1 MVSQRTRRPSA
12 LNQPRRWFS
21 PPSRQ
26 AHIEGHRHASDHR
39 HLGPR
44 HSPIG
49 TLNAVMTFQD
59 EQGVLSGFAASRT
72 EDVPLR
78 DLRVATDAQEDHVM
92 WTQTI
97 TTPMRLELAFDVTI
111 DGDRMTGDSRAGRLP
126 RSTVTGVRRVP

>member
-1 MVSQRTRRPSA
+1 MHRIIGTWDLAIRT
-12 LNQPRRWFS
+12 
-21 PPSRQ
+21 
-26 AHIEGHRHASDHR
+26 
-39 HLGPR
+39 
-44 HSPIG
+44 PIG

-111 DGDRMTGDSRAGRLP
+111 DGNRMTGDSRAGRLP